1 MSAVH
6 RPVKRLFPHPL
17 LSLLLLACWLCL
29 NNTLGPGQVLLGSVL
44 AVAIPVFTRRFWPE
58 PLLVHRPGRLIAYAA
73 LVLYDI
79 VVANLQVA
87 ALILGPRSRLAPAYV
102 RVPLDLRRDFAVTVL
117 ASTVTL
123 TPGTIS
129 VDIARDESGG
139 RVLVVH
145 ALRCLDPA
153 ELVRSIKDRYE
164 RRLMEI
170 LE

>member
-1 MSAVH
+1 VSAA
-6 RPVKRLFPHPL
+6 RGPVRRLLPHPL

-29 NNTLGPGQVLLGSVL
+29 QNSLAPGQVLLGSAFAL
-44 AVAIPVFTRRFWPE
+44 AIPVFTRRFWPE
-58 PLLVHRPGRLIAYAA
+58 SLLVHRPGRLFGYAA
-73 LVLYDI
+73 LLVYDI

-87 ALILGPRSRLAPAYV
+87 ALILGPRARLAPTYV
-102 RVPLDLRRDFAVTVL
+102 RVPLDLRNDFAVTIL

-129 VDIARDESGG
+129 VDIAGDGSGG

-145 ALRCLDPA
+145 ALRCLDPP
-153 ELVRSIKDRYE
+153 ELIRSIKDRYE